1 MSLRNIDIKLIHFF
15 RKISVPFARLGL
27 FIVFFWFGAL
37 KVVGLSPANVL
48 VQELFEKTVHMMTFG
63 QFIVLFGFFECIIG
77 ILFIIPKLE
86 RIVIPLLFLH
96 MVMTFMPLF
105 VLPDITWNGF
115 LVPSLEGQYII
126 KNLALIACALGVASV
141 MPSKK
146 ARETP
151 QTVVLE

>member
-126 KNLALIACALGVASV
+126 KNLVIIACALGIAAHLH
-141 MPSKK
+141 PLGKR
-146 ARETP
+146 A
-151 QTVVLE
+151 